1 MSIAWTADMDTGIEP
16 IDVQHRQLVQY
27 INQLDAAAATADRPS
42 IAIVFEQLIE
52 YTLSHFAFEEQ
63 LQIEAG
69 YEFATAHKAMHD
81 VFVKRV
87 ERYKERFDAGED
99 IVGEL
104 QRMLKS
110 WLVHHIK
117 RDDRSYALQLQSK
130 LKRVVEDRAE
140 TGWLA
145 RSLNRFFGKQR
156 ANV

>member
-1 MSIAWTADMDTGIEP
+1 MTLTWTTDLDTGIDP
-16 IDVQHRQLVQY
+16 IDVQHRQLIDY
-27 INQLDAAAATADRPS
+27 INALDRAAEHGDRLRVAA
-42 IAIVFEQLIE
+42 VFEELIE

-69 YEFATAHKAMHD
+69 YQFATAHKAMHE

-99 IVGEL
+99 VVGEL

-117 RDDRSYALQLQSK
+117 RDDKSYATQLQAK
-130 LKRVVEDRAE
+130 LRRVVQDRGD
-140 TGWLA
+140 TGWVA
-145 RSLNRFFGKQR
+145 RGLGRFFGR
-156 ANV
+156 